1 MLNKYSNRIVQYMSE
16 KIGGAE
22 GTKFTEEYTEMERKT
37 DLTNELVEDLLNKTK
52 EYLQPNPA
60 SRAKLMVSSKLR
72 GGAKAHAYTQPE
84 GTLGE
89 AMVKYG
95 KDLGEESP
103 FGLSLIEAGEA
114 LKQMAEVKYA
124 LEDNVKQN
132 FLEPLHHLQTKDM
145 KDVMHHRKKLQGR
158 RLDYDCKKRRQAK
171 RAHLSEEEIRLA
183 EDKFEESFNL
193 ASMGMFNLL
202 ENDVE
207 QISQLASL
215 AEALYDYHNQCAAIL
230 QSATERLN
238 EQRNEA
244 ASRPRE
250 TYQPKKLHELNIPS
264 LHDDISPQV
273 EYGASP
279 ARSPAG
285 TPVDPPPHKSLFLGG
300 LTAGGGQTSATSPG
314 RSPNRSPNASPLPSP
329 VRSPARTPVMQ
340 QPCAQALYDFEPENE
355 GELGFKEGE
364 VVTLTS
370 RVDDNCFGA
379 IAINDAGPFERNSS
393 GIKMPVKNSSKLIY
407 VNIVL
412 GFFPSKQPC
421 QRCLQFYI

>member
-1 MLNKYSNRIVQYMSE
+1 MAFAGLKKQINKANQYMSE

-89 AMVKYG
+89 SMVKYG

-103 FGLSLIEAGEA
+103 FGLSLIECGEA

-132 FLEPLHHLQTKDM
+132 FLEPLHHLQTKDI

-171 RAHLSEEEIRLA
+171 THTPNAAGAHLSEEEIKLA

-215 AEALYDYHNQCAAIL
+215 AESLYDYHNQCAAIL
-230 QSATERLN
+230 QSAVERLN

-273 EYGASP
+273 EYGGNLNGGTVIPSIKASP

-285 TPVDPPPHKSLFLGG
+285 TPVDHPPHKSLFLGG

-329 VRSPARTPVMQ
+329 VRSPARTPVVQ

-364 VVTLTS
+364 VITLTS
-370 RVDDNCFGA
+370 RVDDNW
-379 IAINDAGPFERNSS
+379 FEGTIHNRT
-393 GIKMPVKNSSKLIY
+393 GLFPVNY
-407 VNIVL
+407 VQVL
-412 GFFPSKQPC
+412 VPLP
-421 QRCLQFYI
+421 

>member
-1 MLNKYSNRIVQYMSE
+1 MAFAGLKKQINKANQYMSE

-37 DLTNELVEDLLNKTK
+37 DLTAELVEDILNKTK

-60 SRAKLMVSSKLR
+60 TRTKLMVSSKFR
-72 GGAKAHAYTQPE
+72 GTAKAHAYPQPE

-95 KDLGEESP
+95 KDMGEESA
-103 FGLSLIEAGEA
+103 FGMSLIEAGEA

-132 FLEPLHHLQTKDM
+132 FLEPLHHLQTKDL
-145 KDVMHHRKKLQGR
+145 KDVLHHRKKLQGR
-158 RLDYDCKKRRQAK
+158 RLDYDCKKRKQAK
-171 RAHLSEEEIRLA
+171 SDHTAGAHLSEEEIKLA

-230 QSATERLN
+230 QSAVERLV
-238 EQRNEA
+238 EQKNEA

-273 EYGASP
+273 EYGGNINGGTVLPIIKASP

-285 TPVDPPPHKSLFLGG
+285 TPVDPPPHRNLFLGG
-300 LTAGGGQTSATSPG
+300 LTAGNQMSATSPG

-329 VRSPARTPVMQ
+329 VRSPARTPTIQ
-340 QPCAQALYDFEPENE
+340 QPCCQALYDFDPENE
-355 GELGFKEGE
+355 GELGFKEGDII
-364 VVTLTS
+364 TLTS
-370 RVDDNCFGA
+370 RVDDNWYEGNVNNKTGLFPV
-379 IAINDAGPFERNSS
+379 NYVQVL
-393 GIKMPVKNSSKLIY
+393 MPL
-407 VNIVL
+407 
-412 GFFPSKQPC
+412 P
-421 QRCLQFYI
+421 

>member
-1 MLNKYSNRIVQYMSE
+1 MAFAGLKKQINKANQYMSE

-22 GTKFTEEYTEMERKT
+22 GTKFTEEYTEME
-37 DLTNELVEDLLNKTK
+37 DF
-52 EYLQPNPA
+52 
-60 SRAKLMVSSKLR
+60 RAKLMVSSKLR
-72 GGAKAHAYTQPE
+72 GGARAHAYTQPE

-89 AMVKYG
+89 CMVKFG

-103 FGLSLIEAGEA
+103 FGLSLIECGEA
-114 LKQMAEVKYA
+114 MKQMAEVKYA

-171 RAHLSEEEIRLA
+171 RAHLSEDEIRLA

-215 AEALYDYHNQCAAIL
+215 AESLYDYHNQCAAIL

-244 ASRPRE
+244 ASRPKE

-285 TPVDPPPHKSLFLGG
+285 TPVETPPHKSLYLGG

-314 RSPNRSPNASPLPSP
+314 RSPNRSPNGF
-329 VRSPARTPVMQ
+329 VPAKI
-340 QPCAQALYDFEPENE
+340 D
-355 GELGFKEGE
+355 
-364 VVTLTS
+364 
-370 RVDDNCFGA
+370 
-379 IAINDAGPFERNSS
+379 
-393 GIKMPVKNSSKLIY
+393 
-407 VNIVL
+407 
-412 GFFPSKQPC
+412 
-421 QRCLQFYI
+421 

>member
-1 MLNKYSNRIVQYMSE
+1 MAFAGLKKQINKANQYMSE

-37 DLTNELVEDLLNKTK
+37 DLTNELVEDLLLKTK

-60 SRAKLMVSSKLR
+60 SRTKLMVSSKLR
-72 GGAKAHAYTQPE
+72 GGAKAHAYPQPE

-89 AMVKYG
+89 AMVKFG

-103 FGLSLIEAGEA
+103 FGLSLIECGEA

-132 FLEPLHHLQTKDM
+132 FLEPLHHLQTKDL

-158 RLDYDCKKRRQAK
+158 RLDYDCKKRKQSK
-171 RAHLSEEEIRLA
+171 RAHLSEDEIRLA

-215 AEALYDYHNQCAAIL
+215 AESLYDYHNQCAAIL
-230 QSATERLN
+230 QSATERLI
-238 EQRNEA
+238 EQKNEA
-244 ASRPRE
+244 ANRPRE
-250 TYQPKKLHELNIPS
+250 TYVPKKLHELNIPS
-264 LHDDISPQV
+264 LHDDMSPQV
-273 EYGASP
+273 EYGGNINGGTIIPSIKASP

-285 TPVDPPPHKSLFLGG
+285 TPVDTPPPKSLFLGG
-300 LTAGGGQTSATSPG
+300 LTAGGQSSAISPG

-329 VRSPARTPVMQ
+329 VRSPARTPTMQ
-340 QPCAQALYDFEPENE
+340 QPCAQALYDFDPENE

-364 VVTLTS
+364 IITLTS
-370 RVDDNCFGA
+370 RIDDNWYEGTVHNRTGLF
-379 IAINDAGPFERNSS
+379 
-393 GIKMPVKNSSKLIY
+393 PVSY
-407 VNIVL
+407 VQVVVPL
-412 GFFPSKQPC
+412 P
-421 QRCLQFYI
+421 

>member
-1 MLNKYSNRIVQYMSE
+1 MAFAGLKKQINKANQYMSE

-37 DLTNELVEDLLNKTK
+37 DLTSELVEDILLKTK

-60 SRAKLMVSSKLR
+60 SRTKLMVSSKLR
-72 GGAKAHAYTQPE
+72 GGAKAHAYPQPE

-89 AMVKYG
+89 AMVKFG
-95 KDLGEESP
+95 KDLSEESA
-103 FGLSLIEAGEA
+103 FGLSLIECGEA
-114 LKQMAEVKYA
+114 MKQMAEVKYA

-132 FLEPLHHLQTKDM
+132 FLEPLHHLQTKDL
-145 KDVMHHRKKLQGR
+145 KDVLHHRKKLQGR

-171 RAHLSEEEIRLA
+171 TLTPNAAGAHLSEEEIKLA

-230 QSATERLN
+230 QSATERLI
-238 EQRNEA
+238 EQKNEA
-244 ASRPRE
+244 ANRPRE
-250 TYQPKKLHELNIPS
+250 TYIPKKLHELNIPS

-279 ARSPAG
+279 SRSPAG
-285 TPVDPPPHKSLFLGG
+285 TPVDPPVHKSLFLGG
-300 LTAGGGQTSATSPG
+300 LTAGGQGGAVSPG

-329 VRSPARTPVMQ
+329 VCSPARTPTMQ
-340 QPCAQALYDFEPENE
+340 QPCCQALYDFEPENE
-355 GELGFKEGE
+355 GELGFKEGDII
-364 VVTLTS
+364 TLAS
-370 RVDDNCFGA
+370 RIDDNWYEGTV
-379 IAINDAGPFERNSS
+379 NNRS
-393 GIKMPVKNSSKLIY
+393 GLFPVNYVQVLMPL
-407 VNIVL
+407 
-412 GFFPSKQPC
+412 P
-421 QRCLQFYI
+421 

>member
-1 MLNKYSNRIVQYMSE
+1 MAFAGLRKQINKANQYMSE

-22 GTKFTEEYTEMERKT
+22 GTKFTDEYTEMERKT
-37 DLTNELVEDLLNKTK
+37 DLTNELAEDLLIKTK

-60 SRAKLMVSSKLR
+60 SRTKLMVSSKLR
-72 GGAKAHAYTQPE
+72 GGAKAHAYPQPE

-89 AMVKYG
+89 AMVKFG
-95 KDLGEESP
+95 KDLGEESG
-103 FGLSLIEAGEA
+103 FGMSLIECGEA
-114 LKQMAEVKYA
+114 LKQMAEIKYA

-132 FLEPLHHLQTKDM
+132 FLEPLHHLQTKDL

-171 RAHLSEEEIRLA
+171 THAPNAAGAHLSEEEIRLA

-215 AEALYDYHNQCAAIL
+215 AESLYDYHNQCAAIL

-238 EQRNEA
+238 EQRNDA
-244 ASRPRE
+244 ANRPRE

-285 TPVDPPPHKSLFLGG
+285 TPVDPSPHKSLFLGG
-300 LTAGGGQTSATSPG
+300 LTAGGQGSATSPG

-329 VRSPARTPVMQ
+329 VRSPARTPNMQ
-340 QPCAQALYDFEPENE
+340 QPCCQALYDFEPENE
-355 GELGFKEGE
+355 GELGFKEGD
-364 VVTLTS
+364 VITLTS
-370 RVDDNCFGA
+370 RIDDNWYEGS
-379 IAINDAGPFERNSS
+379 INNRTGLF
-393 GIKMPVKNSSKLIY
+393 PVNY
-407 VNIVL
+407 VQVL
-412 GFFPSKQPC
+412 VPIP
-421 QRCLQFYI
+421 

>member
-1 MLNKYSNRIVQYMSE
+1 MLNKYSSRIVQYMSE

-103 FGLSLIEAGEA
+103 FGLSLIECGEA

-132 FLEPLHHLQTKDM
+132 FLEPLHHLQTKDI

-171 RAHLSEEEIRLA
+171 THTPNAAGAHLSEEEIRLA

-207 QISQLASL
+207 QISQLATL

-238 EQRNEA
+238 EQRNDA
-244 ASRPRE
+244 ANRPKE

-273 EYGASP
+273 EYGGNFNGGTVIPSIKASP

-329 VRSPARTPVMQ
+329 VRSPARTPVVQ

-364 VVTLTS
+364 VITLTS
-370 RVDDNCFGA
+370 RVDDNWYEGTIHNRTGLF
-379 IAINDAGPFERNSS
+379 
-393 GIKMPVKNSSKLIY
+393 PVNY
-407 VNIVL
+407 VQVL
-412 GFFPSKQPC
+412 VPLP
-421 QRCLQFYI
+421 